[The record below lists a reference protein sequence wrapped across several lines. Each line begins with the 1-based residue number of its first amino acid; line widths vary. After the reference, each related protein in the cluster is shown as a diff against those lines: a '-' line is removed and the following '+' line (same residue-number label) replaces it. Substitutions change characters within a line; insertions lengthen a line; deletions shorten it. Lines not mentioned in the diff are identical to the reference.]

1 MAREFDW
8 VAAADAIGTSAH
20 SLAGSMKIRE
30 IMAAA
35 GITGL
40 PLSRWEVAEVKSL
53 RERAANNLAAA
64 DAIEARAV
72 TDNVP

>member
-8 VAAADAIGTSAH
+8 VAVADAIGTSAH

-30 IMAAA
+30 VMATV

-40 PLSRWEVAEVKSL
+40 PLSPHEALEAKNL
-53 RERAANNLAAA
+53 RVRAANCIYAAEQ
-64 DAIEARAV
+64 IEARAV
-72 TDNVP
+72 TDDER